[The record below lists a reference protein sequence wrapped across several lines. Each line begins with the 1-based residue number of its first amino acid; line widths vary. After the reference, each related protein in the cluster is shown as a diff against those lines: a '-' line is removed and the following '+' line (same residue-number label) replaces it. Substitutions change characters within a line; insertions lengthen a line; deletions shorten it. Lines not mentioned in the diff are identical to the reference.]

1 MPGNEKRC
9 YSSTEYPLS
18 ARGEKQARQLRSWAQ
33 ERGISLIA
41 ASPSERCVKTAELM
55 SGGKIEIIADEALRE
70 VSVGRWEGLSFAEI
84 RERWP
89 ELYEARGEN
98 MSSVAPPRGESFL
111 LAS

>member
-9 YSSTEYPLS
+9 YSSAEYPLS
-18 ARGEKQARQLRSWAQ
+18 VRGEKQARQLRSWAQ

-41 ASPSERCVKTAELM
+41 ASPSGRCVKTAELM
-55 SGGKIEIIADEALRE
+55 SGGKIGIITDEALRE

-89 ELYEARGEN
+89 ELYEACLLYT
-98 MSSVAPPRGESFL
+98 SPSPRD
-111 LAS
+111 

>member
-55 SGGKIEIIADEALRE
+55 SGGKIEIITDEALRPYYRG
-70 VSVGRWEGLSFAEI
+70 VGRALG
-84 RERWP
+84 RP
-89 ELYEARGEN
+89 ELCRDTRA
-98 MSSVAPPRGESFL
+98 
-111 LAS
+111 LA